1 LFEQRDRSS
10 PLNFAQYAE
19 LPHSIEIVMWPE
31 IAVMSLQ
38 PTYSDWRINEDEE
51 AFENWVELLI
61 ENNEKSVGLFKSHQR
76 TWVNDIWIY
85 LLT

>member
-1 LFEQRDRSS
+1 
-10 PLNFAQYAE
+10 
-19 LPHSIEIVMWPE
+19 
-31 IAVMSLQ
+31 MSLQ